1 MHVVFTA
8 YDSHISILIIWR
20 HLLAISC
27 QPTYAHIISLLGLI
41 MSTPYI
47 NSSFLT
53 GFSQLIISKGG
64 NPAELYEQAG
74 LDKEVFLEENL
85 QSREIKNLLI
95 PFDKFVNLLEIT
107 SQQLKFPDVAMTLA
121 RQQNMMILAPL
132 RSQLMDCKNVLQ
144 AVQVI
149 VKYLKILVSSYQVE
163 IQIEKHLSRISFF
176 VESETIKNL
185 VQYQDYAMASAV
197 SILHGMLGSSF
208 PLRSCYFLRNE
219 TDPERIAEYARYFG
233 CPVAFNSHELALTAE
248 SSLLERD
255 VTPLINEIDSQ
266 VNLALSSANTDL
278 VANVSRMISLSL
290 PNGNSSIK
298 DVAASMN
305 YSQRTLQRKLSDR
318 NTSYRALLDSVRF
331 SMANQYLK
339 STYYRLTDIA
349 LLLGYSN
356 LSSFSRAY
364 YRFAGIYP
372 MEVRKRINYTL

>member
-1 MHVVFTA
+1 
-8 YDSHISILIIWR
+8 
-20 HLLAISC
+20 
-27 QPTYAHIISLLGLI
+27 

-53 GFSQLIISKGG
+53 GFSQLVISKGG
-64 NPAELYEQAG
+64 NPVDLYEQAG
-74 LDKEVFLEENL
+74 LDKDVFLEENL

-95 PFDKFVNLLEIT
+95 PFDKFVDLLEIT

-132 RSQLMDCKNVLQ
+132 RSQLVDCKNVLQ
-144 AVQVI
+144 TVQVI

-163 IQIEKHLSRISFF
+163 IKIEKHLSRISFF
-176 VESETIKNL
+176 VDSERIKNL

-197 SILHGMLGSSF
+197 SILHGMLGGSF
-208 PLRSCYFLRNE
+208 PLRSCYFLRDE
-219 TDPERIAEYARYFG
+219 TDPERIAEYTRYFG

-248 SSLLERD
+248 SSLLEKD

-278 VANVSRMISLSL
+278 VANVSRIISLSL

-298 DVAASMN
+298 EVAASMN
-305 YSQRTLQRKLSDR
+305 YSQRTLQRKLSDK
-318 NTSYRALLDSVRF
+318 NTSYRALLDAVRF
-331 SMANQYLK
+331 NMANQYLK

-364 YRFAGIYP
+364 FRFTGIYP
-372 MEVRKRINYTL
+372 MEIRKRINYTL